1 MPTPYRAA
9 AAAFASRVT
18 ESDLPVLRRLNAS
31 QRRDFALDLCALLD
45 FATPGGEPVS
55 GSPPPNAGG
64 LRAAVMIDHVP
75 GMTSRA
81 ACALVDRLS
90 LASRRSVPDVR
101 NLRVFEVHDVVI
113 IAHAPRLRDE
123 LLGWRGSA
131 STRRRRLV
139 DVLPAAEPAMRAA
152 LVADARGAPL
162 ARSRAREARE
172 ARRRGKRGGKRRRA
186 RRTKTSR
193 PRDLVAAL
201 GALADAVPPPTLVGA
216 CLGYPR
222 VYSWS
227 KAGDVAAAARALS
240 SETLRVYAVYARFR
254 GVEKNGTRKRA
265 YAAATRRVCGFTV
278 PAREAW
284 EEGEGSRNEASPS
297 SESRSNRIEA
307 EDEDEAVTSVDG
319 DARAWLEAMRER
331 AAAGGD
337 VWTDLEL
344 RVETRGA
351 GPVAL

>member
-152 LVADARGAPL
+152 LVADAL
-162 ARSRAREARE
+162 ARAAGALEGEGGEEREESFPAGRDDARDEQ
-172 ARRRGKRGGKRRRA
+172 KQ
-186 RRTKTSR
+186 SR

-254 GVEKNGTRKRA
+254 GVEKNGT
-265 YAAATRRVCGFTV
+265 TRRVCGFTV

-284 EEGEGSRNEASPS
+284 EEGAGSRNEASPS
-297 SESRSNRIEA
+297 SESRSNRLEA

>member
-152 LVADARGAPL
+152 LVADAL
-162 ARSRAREARE
+162 ARAAGALEGEGGEEREESFPAGRDDARDEQ
-172 ARRRGKRGGKRRRA
+172 KQ
-186 RRTKTSR
+186 SR

-254 GVEKNGTRKRA
+254 GVEKNGT
-265 YAAATRRVCGFTV
+265 TRRVCGFTV

-284 EEGEGSRNEASPS
+284 EEGAGSRNEASPS
-297 SESRSNRIEA
+297 SESRSNRFEA

>member
-75 GMTSRA
+75 GMTSRV

-152 LVADARGAPL
+152 LVADAL
-162 ARSRAREARE
+162 AR
-172 ARRRGKRGGKRRRA
+172 
-186 RRTKTSR
+186 
-193 PRDLVAAL
+193 AA
-201 GALADAVPPPTLVGA
+201 GAL
-216 CLGYPR
+216 
-222 VYSWS
+222 
-227 KAGDVAAAARALS
+227 
-240 SETLRVYAVYARFR
+240 
-254 GVEKNGTRKRA
+254 
-265 YAAATRRVCGFTV
+265 
-278 PAREAW
+278 
-284 EEGEGSRNEASPS
+284 EGEGGEGGEESEAG
-297 SESRSNRIEA
+297 R
-307 EDEDEAVTSVDG
+307 D
-319 DARAWLEAMRER
+319 DARDEQKQSR
-331 AAAGGD
+331 A
-337 VWTDLEL
+337 
-344 RVETRGA
+344 
-351 GPVAL
+351 

>member
-75 GMTSRA
+75 GMTSRV

-152 LVADARGAPL
+152 LVADAL
-162 ARSRAREARE
+162 ARAAGALEGEGGEEREESFPAGRDDARDEQ
-172 ARRRGKRGGKRRRA
+172 KQ
-186 RRTKTSR
+186 SR

-227 KAGDVAAAARALS
+227 DAGDVAAAARALS

-254 GVEKNGTRKRA
+254 GDEKNEKNGTRRDD
-265 YAAATRRVCGFTV
+265 AAATRRVCGFTA
-278 PAREAW
+278 PARFG
-284 EEGEGSRNEASPS
+284 EEDAGCRNETSPS
-297 SESRSNRIEA
+297 SESRSARVEA
-307 EDEDEAVTSVDG
+307 EDEDEAVTRDG

>member
-1 MPTPYRAA
+1 M
-9 AAAFASRVT
+9 
-18 ESDLPVLRRLNAS
+18 LRRLNAS

-75 GMTSRA
+75 GMTSRV

-152 LVADARGAPL
+152 LVADAL
-162 ARSRAREARE
+162 ARAAGALEGEGGEGGEESEAGRDDARDEQ
-172 ARRRGKRGGKRRRA
+172 KQ
-186 RRTKTSR
+186 SR

-254 GVEKNGTRKRA
+254 GVEKNGT
-265 YAAATRRVCGFTV
+265 TRRVCGFTV

-284 EEGEGSRNEASPS
+284 EEGAGSRNEASPS
-297 SESRSNRIEA
+297 SESRSNGFEA

>member
-1 MPTPYRAA
+1 MPNPCRAA

-152 LVADARGAPL
+152 LVADAL
-162 ARSRAREARE
+162 ARAAGALEGEGGEGGEESEAERDDARDEQ
-172 ARRRGKRGGKRRRA
+172 KQ
-186 RRTKTSR
+186 SR

-254 GVEKNGTRKRA
+254 GVEKNGT
-265 YAAATRRVCGFTV
+265 TRRVCGFTV

-284 EEGEGSRNEASPS
+284 EEGAGSRNEASPS
-297 SESRSNRIEA
+297 SESRSNRLEA

>member
-1 MPTPYRAA
+1 M
-9 AAAFASRVT
+9 
-18 ESDLPVLRRLNAS
+18 
-31 QRRDFALDLCALLD
+31 
-45 FATPGGEPVS
+45 
-55 GSPPPNAGG
+55 
-64 LRAAVMIDHVP
+64 MIDHVP

-152 LVADARGAPL
+152 LVADAL
-162 ARSRAREARE
+162 ARAAGALEGEGGEGGEESEAGRDDARDEQ
-172 ARRRGKRGGKRRRA
+172 KQ
-186 RRTKTSR
+186 SR

-254 GVEKNGTRKRA
+254 GVEKNGT
-265 YAAATRRVCGFTV
+265 TRRVCGFTV

-284 EEGEGSRNEASPS
+284 EEGAGSRNEASPS
-297 SESRSNRIEA
+297 SESRSNRLEA

>member
-139 DVLPAAEPAMRAA
+139 DVLPAAEPAMRRWR
-152 LVADARGAPL
+152 ARG
-162 ARSRAREARE
+162 RGRRGR
-172 ARRRGKRGGKRRRA
+172 RGRRGKRGGKRRRA
-186 RRTKTSR
+186 RRTKTKPSAR
-193 PRDLVAAL
+193 PRRRARRSRGCRPA
-201 GALADAVPPPTLVGA
+201 ADAGGRV
-216 CLGYPR
+216 PR
-222 VYSWS
+222 VPARVFVVESRRRRR
-227 KAGDVAAAARALS
+227 GRARAL
-240 SETLRVYAVYARFR
+240 LRDPARVR
-254 GVEKNGTRKRA
+254 GVRAFPRRRKKRNDAPRRDAPRVRLHRPGAGGLGGGRRVSERGVSVVGESFQSNSRRRTR
-265 YAAATRRVCGFTV
+265 TRR
-278 PAREAW
+278 
-284 EEGEGSRNEASPS
+284 
-297 SESRSNRIEA
+297 
-307 EDEDEAVTSVDG
+307 
-319 DARAWLEAMRER
+319 
-331 AAAGGD
+331 
-337 VWTDLEL
+337 
-344 RVETRGA
+344 
-351 GPVAL
+351 

>member
-1 MPTPYRAA
+1 MPTPCRAA

-152 LVADARGAPL
+152 LVADAL
-162 ARSRAREARE
+162 ARAAGALEGEGGEEREESFPAGRDDARDEQ
-172 ARRRGKRGGKRRRA
+172 KQ
-186 RRTKTSR
+186 SR

-227 KAGDVAAAARALS
+227 DAGDVAAAARALS

-254 GVEKNGTRKRA
+254 GVEKNGT
-265 YAAATRRVCGFTV
+265 TRRVCGFTV

-284 EEGEGSRNEASPS
+284 EEGAGSRNEASPS
-297 SESRSNRIEA
+297 SESRSNRFEA

>member
-1 MPTPYRAA
+1 MPTPCRAA

-152 LVADARGAPL
+152 LVADAL
-162 ARSRAREARE
+162 ARAAGALEGEGGEEREESFPAGRDDARD
-172 ARRRGKRGGKRRRA
+172 KQKQ
-186 RRTKTSR
+186 SR

-227 KAGDVAAAARALS
+227 DAGDVAAAARALS

-254 GVEKNGTRKRA
+254 GDEKNG
-265 YAAATRRVCGFTV
+265 TRRVCGFTA
-278 PAREAW
+278 PARFG
-284 EEGEGSRNEASPS
+284 EEGAGRRNEASS
-297 SESRSNRIEA
+297 SS
-307 EDEDEAVTSVDG
+307 DEDEAVTRDG

>member
-1 MPTPYRAA
+1 MPTPCRAA

-152 LVADARGAPL
+152 LVADAL
-162 ARSRAREARE
+162 ARAAGALEGEGGEEREESFPAGRDDARDER
-172 ARRRGKRGGKRRRA
+172 KQ
-186 RRTKTSR
+186 SR

-227 KAGDVAAAARALS
+227 DAGDVAAAARALS

-254 GVEKNGTRKRA
+254 GDEKNGTRRDD
-265 YAAATRRVCGFTV
+265 AAATRRVCGFTA
-278 PAREAW
+278 PARFG
-284 EEGEGSRNEASPS
+284 EEDAGCRN
-297 SESRSNRIEA
+297 EA
-307 EDEDEAVTSVDG
+307 EDEDEAVTRDG

>member
-75 GMTSRA
+75 GMTSRV

-152 LVADARGAPL
+152 LVADAL
-162 ARSRAREARE
+162 ARAAGALEGEGGEGGEGGEESEAGRDDARDEQ
-172 ARRRGKRGGKRRRA
+172 KQ
-186 RRTKTSR
+186 SR

-254 GVEKNGTRKRA
+254 GVEKNGT
-265 YAAATRRVCGFTV
+265 TRRVCGFTV

-284 EEGEGSRNEASPS
+284 EEGAGSRNEASPS
-297 SESRSNRIEA
+297 SESRSNRLEA